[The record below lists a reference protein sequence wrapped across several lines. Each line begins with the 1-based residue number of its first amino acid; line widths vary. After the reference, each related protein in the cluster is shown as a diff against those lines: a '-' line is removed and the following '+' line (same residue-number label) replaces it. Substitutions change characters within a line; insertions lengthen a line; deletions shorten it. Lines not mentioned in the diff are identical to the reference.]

1 LEAAIGIEPMNKG
14 FANHLGLCALSVTEY
29 HGLIIINFLG
39 LRSRSVSLHVAPWSL
54 QFPLHG
60 FIRRGG
66 EPERVLVVLTYPV
79 RRHWASLVTRLNRD
93 GGLAE
98 NLLLAVWTSKATLC
112 GRSLTVT
119 SSEETNVPFAFPTE
133 G

>member
-1 LEAAIGIEPMNKG
+1 VSWPDNYWLSRLAI
-14 FANHLGLCALSVTEY
+14 ALSITPC
-29 HGLIIINFLG
+29 
-39 LRSRSVSLHVAPWSL
+39 SSLVL